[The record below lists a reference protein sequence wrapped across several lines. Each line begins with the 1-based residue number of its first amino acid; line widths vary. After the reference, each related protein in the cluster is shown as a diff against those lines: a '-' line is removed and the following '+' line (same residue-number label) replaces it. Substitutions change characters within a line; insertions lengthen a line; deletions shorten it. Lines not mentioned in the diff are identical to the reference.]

1 MIKQQLDIP
10 RDRKLKLADK
20 INHLKQMLDNSTT
33 QKDIQKLYEN
43 IQNECPHILDSIS
56 LFKHN
61 LLRSDRESFTKY
73 NHRLLNRVFSNFYK
87 QNPV

>member
-1 MIKQQLDIP
+1 
-10 RDRKLKLADK
+10 
-20 INHLKQMLDNSTT
+20 MLDNSTT

-61 LLRSDRESFTKY
+61 LLKSDRGP
-73 NHRLLNRVFSNFYK
+73 LYK
-87 QNPV
+87 IQP